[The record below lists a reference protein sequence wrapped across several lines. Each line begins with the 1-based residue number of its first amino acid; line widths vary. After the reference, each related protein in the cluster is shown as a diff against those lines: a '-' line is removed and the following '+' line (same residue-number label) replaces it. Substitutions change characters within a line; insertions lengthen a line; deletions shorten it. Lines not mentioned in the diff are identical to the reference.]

1 MAGHHRRDGDRR
13 KSHNLTQTEKAM
25 SNDSQTNN
33 DARVLSLTGTHG
45 PPYGSALIV
54 FFVVLAGYLWTLAP
68 TVTFWDAGEFLA
80 AAKILGVP
88 HPPGTPGFVMMAN
101 VWGSLFPI
109 GNFAYRVN
117 FMTACFSAGAAAL
130 LFLVVHD
137 ALQRLGNKDPDAR
150 DKVFVLGGA
159 AAAAAMSAFVFTVWQ
174 NANETEVYMF
184 ASFTIA
190 AIAWL
195 SLLWRKNRGT
205 ARASHLLLVIVYL
218 GAYSVGNHLLALL
231 VGPALIGF
239 MWHVLTTDP
248 LPNEADRK
256 VEWAQWAVVL
266 GIWAMFIG
274 SGLGSVTIMGFA
286 ALVFVG
292 AAVFAIST
300 GGAFFTLATLLIGIV
315 GASTYAYLY
324 IRAGLSPM
332 INEANPSTWE
342 AIWAV
347 IRREQYPPRLPTDNP
362 LYASGAGNP
371 GRTLQLIGLQIQNYL
386 QYFDWQWSN
395 GLSTTNPVFAG
406 PRLPFTMAFTS
417 LGIYGA
423 TLLYT
428 KDRSTF
434 WMLVMIF
441 AITGPGLVGYM
452 NFKPGFSL
460 GWDIFREGTQHE
472 VRERDYFFVISFQ
485 MWGLFA
491 GIGVAGL
498 YRFVREKLQAGYS
511 REGGGP
517 VPGALKIAPGV
528 FAIALVPFMLNFS
541 AASRAHGP
549 ENTLALDFATNL
561 LQTIEPYGIV
571 FTNGDNDTFPLW
583 YAQEVEG
590 IRQDVAVVN
599 LSLGNTNWYIKQL
612 RDNEVRPFDAEQAPW
627 FANRAPAEV
636 PPPLHSMSDV
646 EIDNL
651 QAELLR
657 EPFEFRVG
665 HIQHTLPANS
675 PLYVKD
681 VLILR
686 LILENVGDRPVYWS
700 TTAGSSNWVGLNDY
714 MVQEGLALKLYV
726 DELPDLDRLAPGL
739 WVPVDLPRTDSLA
752 WHIYEYAGLFDVDS
766 LTLDPTS
773 DNIAGNLSIPFLVL
787 GGAYQS
793 LGDTANMIRNFERAY
808 HLSPNPAILGLLQS
822 VGERGAPGPEV
833 APIELFDS
841 LLPVGELPES
851 LLPGVRDSTQ

>member
-1 MAGHHRRDGDRR
+1 
-13 KSHNLTQTEKAM
+13 M
-25 SNDSQTNN
+25 SNDSQANSGS
-33 DARVLSLTGTHG
+33 RVLSLTGTHG

-54 FFVVLAGYLWTLAP
+54 FFVVLVGYVWTLAP

-101 VWGSLFPI
+101 VWGSFFPI
-109 GNFAYRVN
+109 GGFAYRVN
-117 FMTACFSAGAAAL
+117 FMTALFSAGAAAL
-130 LFLVVHD
+130 LFLVVHA
-137 ALQRLGNKDPDAR
+137 ALQRLGKNDPDAG
-150 DKVFVLGGA
+150 DKVFVIGGA
-159 AAAAAMSAFVFTVWQ
+159 AAAAVMSAFVFTVWQ
-174 NANETEVYMF
+174 NSNETEVYMF

-190 AIAWL
+190 AITWL
-195 SLLWRKNRGT
+195 AMLWRKNRGT
-205 ARASHLLLVIVYL
+205 ARASHLLLVLVYL
-218 GAYSVGNHLLALL
+218 GAFSVGNHLLALL

-239 MWHVLTTDP
+239 MWHVITTEP
-248 LPNEADRK
+248 LPNASDRR

-266 GIWAMFIG
+266 GIWALFIG
-274 SGLGSVTIMGFA
+274 SGLGSTTIMAFA
-286 ALVFVG
+286 ALVFLG
-292 AAVFAIST
+292 AAAFAISA
-300 GGAFFTLATLLIGIV
+300 GGAFFTVATLLIGVV
-315 GASTYAYLY
+315 GASTYIYLY

-332 INEANPSTWE
+332 INEADPSTWE
-342 AIWAV
+342 AILAV

-395 GLSTTNPVFAG
+395 GFATTNPVFAG
-406 PRLPFTMAFTS
+406 IRLPFTMAFTS
-417 LGIYGA
+417 LGIFGV
-423 TLLYT
+423 TVLYT

-434 WMLVMIF
+434 WMLVLIF

-460 GWDIFREGTQHE
+460 GWDIFRDANQHE

-485 MWGLFA
+485 MWGVFA

-498 YRFVREKLQAGYS
+498 YRFVREKLQAAYS
-511 REGGGP
+511 RDGSR
-517 VPGALKIAPGV
+517 VPGALKVAPGV
-528 FAIALVPFMLNFS
+528 FAIALLPFVLNFS

-549 ENTLALDFATNL
+549 DNTLALDFARNL

-612 RDNEVRPFDAEQAPW
+612 RDNPVRPFDPEQAPW
-627 FANRAPAEV
+627 FANRAPETV
-636 PPPLHSMSDV
+636 PPGLHTMSDA
-646 EIDNL
+646 EIDAL

-657 EPFEFRVG
+657 EPFEFRAG
-665 HIQHTLPANS
+665 RIQHTLPANS

-681 VLILR
+681 VLMLR
-686 LILENVGDRPVYWS
+686 LILENVGVRPVYWS
-700 TTAGSSNWVGLNDY
+700 TTAGSGNWVGLSDY

-726 DELPDLDRLAPGL
+726 DEPPDLSRLAPGL

-752 WHIYEYAGLFDVDS
+752 WHIYDYARLFDVDS
-766 LTLDPTS
+766 LDLDPTS
-773 DNIAGNLSIPFLVL
+773 DNIAGNLSLPFLVL

-793 LGDTANMIRNFERAY
+793 LGDTARMIRNFERAY
-808 HLSPNPAILGLLQS
+808 HLSPNPAILGLLES
-822 VGERGAPGPEV
+822 AGGAGATTDVPEV
-833 APIELFDS
+833 FPIELFDS
-841 LLPVGELPES
+841 LPTGEPPES
-851 LLPGVRDSTQ
+851 LMPAMRDSTQQ